1 MELKHQWNEQQQQII
16 IAAKKQLE
24 RKLFE
29 INLDIVVAVQIA
41 LERKN
46 IPFYKGWDDI
56 TEDLAGS
63 GSFSDPYWY
72 IVFFQCCASVL
83 AENMCLQKKLR
94 LLPTEINDFLQDLP
108 NLPEP
113 QHLSNTAATISSTS
127 IWEAMYFQN

>member
-63 GSFSDPYWY
+63 GSFSDP
-72 IVFFQCCASVL
+72 IRTIP
-83 AENMCLQKKLR
+83 ERLR
-94 LLPTEINDFLQDLP
+94 LSGRTPGSHRLVRGR
-108 NLPEP
+108 
-113 QHLSNTAATISSTS
+113 
-127 IWEAMYFQN
+127 